1 MKQLLLL
8 FLSALLVLTE
18 SSAQFTRYIVKL
30 KDKGNSAYTLSNP
43 IAYLSQR
50 AIDRRTRYNI
60 PIDSTDLPVTPSYI
74 TQIKNVPNVSF
85 LNASKWLNSVTI
97 QTSDVNA
104 IATISAL
111 PFVKSVSG
119 IAARAAGKNNIIT
132 DKFSNETI
140 SSLSNADRLTN
151 VEGDF
156 YNYGAA
162 SFAEVSLHN
171 AQFLH
176 DVGLRGQ
183 GMRIALLDAGFT
195 NYATLHA
202 FDSINAN
209 GQILSTWDFVSGNAD
224 VNDHSH
230 GMECLSIISANIP
243 GQFIGKAPKA
253 SFYLYRTED
262 AATEYPIEEH
272 NWACGAE
279 RADSAGADVITTS
292 LGYTTFDSI
301 VVNSIT
307 SVNPD
312 NHTYADMN
320 GKTTMAAIAATMAA
334 RKGILVFAAN
344 GNDGN
349 DSWHYLSTPADA
361 DSILSVGAVNTG
373 GFVGGFSSYGPSSD
387 GRIKPDVASIGVGAV
402 IETPSNTVGI
412 GNGTSFACP
421 NMAGMGTC
429 LWQGFPEFNN
439 MKIIRAIQ
447 NAGSIESSPDS
458 RMGYGIPNMK
468 AAFSSLLADFATS
481 TVVINN
487 CTATINWTSKDVDA
501 MKYEIERKTAADAG
515 FSKVGEV
522 TPKQGAILANH
533 SYQFTDDLTGIANGT
548 ISYRIRQIIDTNAAS
563 LTAVYIDTA
572 GTSFT
577 SNCSVVTGDKVYVIP
592 NPTSDGQA
600 KLVVETTYPVSIM
613 PIAIYDMKGSL
624 MVKISES
631 KAAGR
636 TIIDLPISRFA
647 KGKYIIKVYNDNK
660 AIGTADLLNL

>member
-1 MKQLLLL
+1 MKQLSLLL
-8 FLSALLVLTE
+8 LSALLILTE

-30 KDKGNSAYTLSNP
+30 KDKGNNPFTLSNP

-97 QTSDVNA
+97 QTSDANA
-104 IATISAL
+104 IITISAL
-111 PFVKSVSG
+111 PFVKSISG
-119 IAARAAGKNNIIT
+119 IAARAAGRNNIIT

-140 SSLSNADRLTN
+140 SDFSNADRLTN
-151 VEGDF
+151 VEGDY

-195 NYATLHA
+195 NYTSLHA

-209 GQILSTWDFVSGNAD
+209 GQVLGTWDFVSGNAD
-224 VNDHSH
+224 VNDHNH

-279 RADSAGADVITTS
+279 RADSAGADVISTS
-292 LGYTTFDSI
+292 LGYTQFDNSTFD
-301 VVNSIT
+301 
-307 SVNPD
+307 
-312 NHTYADMN
+312 HTYADMN

-349 DSWHYLSTPADA
+349 DSWHYLGTPADA
-361 DSILSVGAVNTG
+361 DSILSVGAVNSSG
-373 GFVGGFSSYGPSSD
+373 AVGSFSSYGPSSD
-387 GRIKPDVASIGVGAV
+387 GRVKPDVASIGVSAV
-402 IETPSNTVGI
+402 IETASNTVGT
-412 GNGTSFACP
+412 GSGTSFACP

-429 LWQGFPEFNN
+429 LWEGFPEFNN
-439 MKIIRAIQ
+439 MKIIKAIQ
-447 NAGSIESSPDS
+447 KAGSIASSPDN
-458 RMGYGIPNMK
+458 RIGYGIPNMK
-468 AAFSSLLADFATS
+468 AAFSSLLTDFATS
-481 TVVINN
+481 TVTINN
-487 CTATINWTSKDVDA
+487 CTATINWTSKDVNA
-501 MKYEIERKTAADAG
+501 MKYEIERKTAADQD
-515 FSKVGEV
+515 FTKVGEV
-522 TPKQGAILANH
+522 TPQQGAILANH
-533 SYQFTDDLTGIANGT
+533 SYQFSDDLTGVANGT

-563 LTAVYIDTA
+563 FTAVYVDTA
-572 GTSFT
+572 STSFT
-577 SNCSVVTGDKVYVIP
+577 SNCSAITGDKVYIFP
-592 NPTSDGQA
+592 NPASDNQA
-600 KLVVETTYPVSIM
+600 KLVIETTYPVSAM

-624 MVKISES
+624 LVKIIQS
-631 KAAGR
+631 KPAGR